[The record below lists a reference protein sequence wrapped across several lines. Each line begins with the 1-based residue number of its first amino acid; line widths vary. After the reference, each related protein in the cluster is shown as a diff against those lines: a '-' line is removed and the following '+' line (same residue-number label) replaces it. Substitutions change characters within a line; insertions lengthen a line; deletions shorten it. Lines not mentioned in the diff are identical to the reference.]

1 MRRSLTNA
9 ASLSHGAKKMSAREL
24 QKLLG
29 IQMKK
34 NKAIALQ
41 ELPLLN
47 SSRRNFIRAGTALGG
62 LALFGQSA
70 IGAAAQ
76 KMIELPMVNGKREL
90 AVYPQKRELILM
102 TARPVQL
109 ETPFSI
115 FNESVFTPN
124 DAFFV
129 RWHLSGVPSTMDE
142 SSFRINVHGLVK
154 QPLSLSV
161 ADLKK
166 DFEQVEVAAVCQ
178 CAGNSRGLFSPR
190 VAGGQWANGAMG
202 NALWKGVRL
211 RDILNKAGIG
221 AGALQVRL
229 NGAEM
234 PVLPATPDFIKALDM
249 DVALGEDVIV
259 AYSMNGEALPLLNGY
274 PVRLVVP
281 GWYATYWTK
290 MLNDVEVIGK
300 VDENFWMK
308 PAYRIPDNPCACM
321 EPGEKGVKMVPIN
334 RMDVRSF
341 ITSLEDGTKVK
352 GGRTHE
358 VKGIA
363 FDGGYGIARVLF
375 STDGGKTWAET
386 KLGKDYGKYS
396 FREWRMGFTPKAG
409 KHYELVSLAI
419 NNNGES
425 QRFTSRWNP
434 AGYMRNVVVPVRV
447 SAV

>member
-1 MRRSLTNA
+1 MNR
-9 ASLSHGAKKMSAREL
+9 KKS
-24 QKLLG
+24 
-29 IQMKK
+29 
-34 NKAIALQ
+34 NPFQ
-41 ELPLLN
+41 ELPQPN
-47 SSRRNFIRAGTALGG
+47 SSRRSFIQAGAALGG
-62 LALFGQSA
+62 LALFGQST

-90 AVYPQKRELILM
+90 ATYPQKRELILM

-109 ETPFSI
+109 ETPFPI
-115 FNESVFTPN
+115 FNEGVFTPN

-129 RWHLSGVPSTMDE
+129 RWHLAGVPSIMDE
-142 SSFRINVHGLVK
+142 ATFRIKVHGMVK

-166 DFEQVEVAAVCQ
+166 NFEQVEVAAVCE
-178 CAGNSRGLFSPR
+178 CSGNSRGLFSPR

-211 RDILNKAGIG
+211 KDILNKAGLQ

-234 PVLPATPDFIKALDM
+234 PVLPTTPDFIKALDM
-249 DVALGEDVIV
+249 DIAMGEDVIV
-259 AYSMNGEALPLLNGY
+259 AYHMNGEPLPLLNGY

-290 MLNDVEVIGK
+290 MLADVEVIGK
-300 VDENFWMK
+300 IDENFWMK
-308 PAYRIPDNPCACM
+308 PAYRIPDNACACM
-321 EPGEKGVKMVPIN
+321 EPGEKGVKTVPIN
-334 RMDVRSF
+334 RMNVRSF
-341 ITSLEDGTKVK
+341 ITSVADGAKVR
-352 GGRTHE
+352 GGHMLE

-363 FDGGYGIARVLF
+363 FDGGHGIARVLF
-375 STDGGKTWAET
+375 STDGGKTWGET

-396 FREWRMGFTPKAG
+396 FREWRTGFTPRKG
-409 KHYELVSLAI
+409 SHYDLVCLAV
-419 NNNGES
+419 NNLGDS
-425 QRFTSRWNP
+425 QRFEARWNP
-434 AGYMRNVVVPVRV
+434 AGYMRNVVETVRV